1 MEFDFLITS
10 VNILF
15 MFIIIPQ
22 LFKNY
27 KVKNTVSHSL
37 IYHILTCV
45 GFAVL
50 MYAYFGIGMLFSVCT
65 ITFNLIVRIIF
76 SMQIIYYNRE
86 KTTWW

>member
-1 MEFDFLITS
+1 MEFDYLITC

-15 MFIIIPQ
+15 MFTVLPQ

-37 IYHILTCV
+37 TYHVLTCV

-50 MYAYFGIGMLFSVCT
+50 MYAYFGIGMMFSVFT
-65 ITFNLIVRIIF
+65 ILFNLVVRLIF
-76 SMQIIYYNRE
+76 TMQIIYYNKE